1 MFVIVGEGW
10 MLDAKRQQEGEQAME
25 YSEVDVN

>member
-10 MLDAKRQQEGEQAME
+10 MLDAKRQQGEQAME